1 VKHQRFASLTRNK
14 AMCARVRKHMDPGF
28 RGGCQRMK
36 RGHGTS
42 ALCTK
47 PPRLLPSLTQSLLSS
62 SFPNLLLLNTRTL
75 TLSFAPR
82 TSFLWTRQESYSL
95 LHSQKHHSSVLKNN
109 QHALCLP
116 NFPQDRRSWCRRYLG
131 TWIALFHLD
140 AQRGKE
146 PAANTLQASKET
158 IECAEEMLGA
168 ERVQK
173 TLE

>member
-1 VKHQRFASLTRNK
+1 
-14 AMCARVRKHMDPGF
+14 MCARVRKHMDPGF

-131 TWIALFHLD
+131 TWIALITWMLRGGKSQQQTHYKLRKKRSNALKRCSGRNACRKHWNEGNADMALD
-140 AQRGKE
+140 F
-146 PAANTLQASKET
+146 L
-158 IECAEEMLGA
+158 CF
-168 ERVQK
+168 
-173 TLE
+173 